1 MSEEMKKDDQLLTIK
16 DIAEMFQLSVGHVKQ
31 RVVKQP
37 DFPAPIKLMKYAQP
51 RYKRSDI
58 LAFIDNRKEKY

>member
-1 MSEEMKKDDQLLTIK
+1 MNEEMKKNDQLLTIK
-16 DIAEMFQLSVGHVKQ
+16 DVADMFQMSVGHVKQ

-37 DFPAPIKLMKYAQP
+37 DFPAPIKIMKYGQP

-58 LAFIDNRKEKY
+58 LAFIDRRKEI